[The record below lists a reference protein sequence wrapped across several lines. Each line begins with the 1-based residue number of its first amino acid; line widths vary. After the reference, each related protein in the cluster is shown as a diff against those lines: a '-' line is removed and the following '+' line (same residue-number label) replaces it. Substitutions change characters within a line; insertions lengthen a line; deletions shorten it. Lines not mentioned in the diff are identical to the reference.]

1 MGALVSSSPVVSPA
15 ARGEESFPCCT
26 IGSLLEALLREL
38 LHEQEF
44 HFPNLGPMEEE
55 TAKKA
60 KMAWPRQVAAAPGPP
75 VSLPLEPTDQDF
87 PLSNLGPMQEEEE
100 AIRKRKIVWEPQ
112 AGRSSPSRGVWDG
125 RGQERL
131 DTGADGHRHRSHG
144 SHSGWTLV
152 QKDPSWP
159 LACWFL
165 QSEYSGKTSV

>member
-1 MGALVSSSPVVSPA
+1 MA
-15 ARGEESFPCCT
+15 AAS
-26 IGSLLEALLREL
+26 
-38 LHEQEF
+38 EQEF

-75 VSLPLEPTDQDF
+75 VSLPLEPT
-87 PLSNLGPMQEEEE
+87 
-100 AIRKRKIVWEPQ
+100 
-112 AGRSSPSRGVWDG
+112 GRSSPSRGVWDG

>member
-1 MGALVSSSPVVSPA
+1 MA
-15 ARGEESFPCCT
+15 AAS
-26 IGSLLEALLREL
+26 
-38 LHEQEF
+38 EQEF

-75 VSLPLEPTDQDF
+75 VSLPLEPTAEMTSGATGPPNPTGSSLAFIPDQDF